1 MTRRLLPTVAVC
13 ASLLVGCLVIGC
25 ATWRAAPQLPVAN
38 SMVLDQLVV
47 FSETPLPRNH
57 RLLEELRALRT
68 TVSTKLGLPISDEPI
83 HVYLFG
89 SADKFEAFFRVHHP
103 NLPRRRAFFVE
114 TDTRLSVYAYW
125 GDRVAED
132 LRHEVVHGYLH
143 AVVPNLPLWL
153 DEGLAEYFEVPKGMS
168 GLNRPHVDQ
177 LVARGGEWRPDLIRL
192 EQLTATNDMTQ
203 ADYAESW
210 AWTHMLLEG
219 TPQQRQVVRTYL
231 QGLMQSAPPAP
242 LSLSLRQV
250 DPQCQ
255 QHLTEHLAVLHQ
267 SFK

>member
-1 MTRRLLPTVAVC
+1 MTRQLLRSAIFC
-13 ASLLVGCLVIGC
+13 GCFVLGC
-25 ATWRAAPQLPVAN
+25 AGWRSVPQLPVGN

-47 FSETPLPRNH
+47 FSDMPLPRTH
-57 RLLEELRALRT
+57 RLLEELRVLRT

-83 HVYLFG
+83 HVYLF
-89 SADKFEAFFRVHHP
+89 STADKFEAFFRTHHP

-153 DEGLAEYFEVPKGMS
+153 DEGLAEYFEVPRGMA
-168 GLNRPHVDQ
+168 GLNRPHVQQ
-177 LVARGGEWRPDLIRL
+177 LIARGVDWRPDLVRL
-192 EQLTATNDMTQ
+192 EQLKTTEEMTQ

-210 AWTHMLLEG
+210 AWVHMLLES
-219 TPQQRQVVRTYL
+219 TPERREVLRNYL
-231 QGLMQSAPPAP
+231 QGLMQSAPPVP
-242 LSLSLRQV
+242 LSISLRQV
-250 DPQCQ
+250 DPACQ
-255 QHLTEHLAVLHQ
+255 QHLIEHTAALHQ
-267 SFK
+267 MFR

>member
-1 MTRRLLPTVAVC
+1 MTRRLLPSVVVA
-13 ASLLVGCLVIGC
+13 ASLLLGCLVIGC
-25 ATWRAAPQLPVAN
+25 AKWRAAPQLPVNN

-83 HVYLFG
+83 HVYLFPT
-89 SADKFEAFFRVHHP
+89 AEKFEAFFRVNHP

-153 DEGLAEYFEVPKGMS
+153 DEGLAEYFEVPR
-168 GLNRPHVDQ
+168 GLAGVNRPHVDQ
-177 LVARGGEWRPDLIRL
+177 LIARGVDWKPDLIRL
-192 EQLTATNDMTQ
+192 EQLTTTGEMTQ

-219 TPQQRQVVRTYL
+219 PPEQRQVLRGYL
-231 QGLMQSAPPAP
+231 QGLMQSSPPMP

-255 QHLTEHLAVLHQ
+255 QHLREHLAVLQ
-267 SFK
+267 QVVK